1 MFILL
6 VDEVFVKELCM
17 YIYLF
22 FIFFLVIIT
31 YDSLAKFQFARRIM
45 FKNLIS
51 YIEKKKE
58 NLMVIVNILI

>member
-31 YDSLAKFQFARRIM
+31 YDSLAKFQFARRII
-45 FKNLIS
+45 FKKLIF
-51 YIEKKKE
+51 IHRKKKK
-58 NLMVIVNILI
+58 VN